1 MTKIILLTVIGFIA
15 ICASAQTKSGK
26 ITYSIANIDVIDKGT
41 NLDFTN
47 MLVMAKKQQ
56 FQLLFNNEFTGFT
69 SVDYMKGENYSEFYN
84 ALAKTYISYVDFY
97 FDYKNQKELEYLSDG
112 TLLEQKIPKLNWQIT
127 SESKTIDQY
136 ECYKATYS
144 FNYFS
149 SRDKKNHTRTII
161 AWFAPSLPFAYG
173 PKNFHGLPGLILELT
188 ENTITFLAS
197 KIELSESPIEI
208 KIPSGTRIP
217 KEQFEKAILKN

>member
-1 MTKIILLTVIGFIA
+1 
-15 ICASAQTKSGK
+15 
-26 ITYSIANIDVIDKGT
+26 
-41 NLDFTN
+41 
-47 MLVMAKKQQ
+47 MLEMAKKQRY
-56 FQLLFNNEFTGFT
+56 QLLFNEEIT
-69 SVDYMKGENYSEFYN
+69 SFSLEDSMTDEGHSEFYN

-149 SRDKKNHTRTII
+149 SRDKKNQTRTII
-161 AWFAPSLPFAYG
+161 GWFAPSLPFAYG

>member
-1 MTKIILLTVIGFIA
+1 MKLTAHLFFLLSISFLM
-15 ICASAQTKSGK
+15 AQNNCGK
-26 ITYSIANIDVIDKGT
+26 ITYSIANIEFVDKGT
-41 NLDFTN
+41 NTDITT
-47 MLVMAKKQQ
+47 MLEMARKQQ
-56 FQLLFNNEFTGFT
+56 YQLLFNKNFT
-69 SVDYMKGENYSEFYN
+69 SFTMIDFMSDESFSDFHNT
-84 ALAKTYISYVDFY
+84 LAKSYVSNSDFY
-97 FDYKNQKELEYLSDG
+97 FDYISNDLLENLKDG
-112 TLLEQKIPKLNWQIT
+112 TILQQKIPKLNWQIT

-144 FNYFS
+144 FDYFS
-149 SRDKKNHTRTII
+149 SRDKKTHTRTII

-197 KIELSESPIEI
+197 KIELSESSIEI
-208 KIPSGTRIP
+208 KIPSGARIP